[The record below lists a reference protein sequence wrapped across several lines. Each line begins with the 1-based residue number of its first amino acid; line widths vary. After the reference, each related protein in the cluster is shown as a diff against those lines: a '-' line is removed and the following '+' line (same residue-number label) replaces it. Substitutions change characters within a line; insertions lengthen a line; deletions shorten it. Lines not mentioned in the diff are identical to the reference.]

1 MLRYRLHGPG
11 DAMKK
16 LLSILLFSPAMAQA
30 EFWSG
35 NDLHSRL
42 SSSDSLDRI
51 HAMGYIMG
59 VFDAGV
65 NAVFCP
71 PNQSGISAGQIRD
84 MTLVYLSQNPA
95 IRHRTADVII
105 FDMFK
110 QVWPCAQ
117 RGGRGA

>member
-1 MLRYRLHGPG
+1 VLRYRLHDPG

-16 LLSILLFSPAMAQA
+16 LLSILLFVPAMAQA

-35 NDLHSRL
+35 NDLHNRL
-42 SSSDSLDRI
+42 SSSDSGDRI

-71 PNQSGISAGQIRD
+71 PNQTGITAGQIRD
-84 MTLVYLSQNPA
+84 MTFAYLSQNPS

-110 QVWPCAQ
+110 QVWPCTQ